1 MKYNPNA
8 CRVEDALSILVG
20 KWKPLILLHLL
31 NEGTQRFNE
40 LKRSIPGITQKNANK
55 AIARIRGRR
64 YY

>member
-40 LKRSIPGITQKNANK
+40 LKRSIPGITQKK
-55 AIARIRGRR
+55 C
-64 YY
+64 